1 MACETLT
8 KQFPDLKNPHL
19 ESKIIK
25 IGQEIPKLC
34 TFVAVENILKKVD
47 FVGSL
52 GKRRKLVEEAQF
64 NFWTFSGT
72 QNFCLEVGNNVE

>member
-34 TFVAVENILKKVD
+34 TFVAIENILKKVD
-47 FVGSL
+47 FVGWL
-52 GKRRKLVEEAQF
+52 GNRR
-64 NFWTFSGT
+64 
-72 QNFCLEVGNNVE
+72 